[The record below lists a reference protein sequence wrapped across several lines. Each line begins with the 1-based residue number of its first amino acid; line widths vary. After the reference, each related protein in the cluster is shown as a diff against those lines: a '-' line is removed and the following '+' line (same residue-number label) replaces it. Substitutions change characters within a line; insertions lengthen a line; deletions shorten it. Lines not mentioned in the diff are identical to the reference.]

1 MGKNKNT
8 IRKLP
13 TGEKVVHAPDEK
25 LTLVSPNRMLQ
36 LLNATSGDL
45 QEAEQQRQD
54 RLLEAIATKRA
65 AQDSGDAVPAD
76 KRPV

>member
-1 MGKNKNT
+1 VGKNKNT

-36 LLNATSGDL
+36 LLNATSDEVR
-45 QEAEQQRQD
+45 EAEQQRQD
-54 RLLEAIATKRA
+54 KLLEAITAKRA